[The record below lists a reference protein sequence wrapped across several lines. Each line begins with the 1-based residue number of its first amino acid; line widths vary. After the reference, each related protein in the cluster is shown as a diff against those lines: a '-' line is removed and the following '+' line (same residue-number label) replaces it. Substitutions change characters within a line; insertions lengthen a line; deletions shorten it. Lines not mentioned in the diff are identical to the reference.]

1 MENSLDR
8 VMDETLSQPGV
19 YGCVFSDDHGLGLG
33 AKGKASVDSSGVI
46 AAIAMVA
53 AKLEPHNENPI
64 ISFEND
70 SRTCIIKR
78 NKNLIG
84 AIFKTTGKS

>member
-8 VMDETLSQPGV
+8 VMDETLSQPGI

-46 AAIAMVA
+46 AAIATLA
-53 AKLEPHNENPI
+53 AKVEPQNDNPI
-64 ISFEND
+64 ISYESD
-70 SRTCIIKR
+70 DRTCIIKR
-78 NKNLIG
+78 NNNLIG
-84 AIFKTTGKS
+84 AIFRTNDRA